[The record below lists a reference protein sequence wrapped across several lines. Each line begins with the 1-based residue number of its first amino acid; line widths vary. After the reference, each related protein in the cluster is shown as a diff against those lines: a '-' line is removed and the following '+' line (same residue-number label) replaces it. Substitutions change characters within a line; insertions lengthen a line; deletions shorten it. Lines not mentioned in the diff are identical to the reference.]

1 MFNESRVALSLTESR
16 VVQKV
21 QKESDVGLYA
31 GYLHLLESSYR
42 LAACAVES
50 PVMRADLNEQ
60 RVVIRCDD
68 RSGKTVSAVE
78 SDAVS

>member
-1 MFNESRVALSLTESR
+1 M
-16 VVQKV
+16 VQKV

-31 GYLHLLESSYR
+31 CDLHLLESSYR

-50 PVMRADLNEQ
+50 PVMRADLDEQ

-68 RSGKTVSAVE
+68 GAGKTISAVE
-78 SDAVS
+78 PDAVS